1 MANAGFYKLD
11 PGGTLL
17 CAPTTLSTPSGT
29 YLVANEAQY
38 TYPIDGVPNGQG
50 GFTGG
55 WTYYASDTAAYA
67 AISGVISTPTTVAIV
82 STGTPALSGTYGC
95 APSDQQNLAAESTF
109 ILVNGTFT
117 AGASMP
123 WLDAS
128 GTPHVFTSTAQFQA
142 FASAI
147 ASYVTQ
153 LKFGNSPATPLTIA

>member
-1 MANAGFYKLD
+1 MGFG
-11 PGGTLL
+11 PGGISRDPIGS
-17 CAPTTLSTPSGT
+17 APIGAAR
-29 YLVANEAQY
+29 YL
-38 TYPIDGVPNGQG
+38 
-50 GFTGG
+50 
-55 WTYYASDTAAYA
+55 
-67 AISGVISTPTTVAIV
+67 
-82 STGTPALSGTYGC
+82 
-95 APSDQQNLAAESTF
+95 
-109 ILVNGTFT
+109 